1 MYADAVW
8 DRTAQEADE
17 LSFRVGD
24 VIEILDM
31 TEDLWWL
38 GSVKE
43 QVKEQDSTKE
53 LSGWFPASFVRVS
66 TSGKGW
72 MDGWMERREIYAYTQ
87 CISDV
92 QRVLCVS
99 TCS

>member
-8 DRTAQEADE
+8 DRVGMENDE

-31 TEDLWWL
+31 TDDTWWQ

-43 QVKEQDSTKE
+43 S
-53 LSGWFPASFVRVS
+53 SGWFPSAFVRVS
-66 TSGKGW
+66 VYVSVC
-72 MDGWMERREIYAYTQ
+72 D
-87 CISDV
+87 
-92 QRVLCVS
+92 CV
-99 TCS
+99 CVCVCVCVCE